1 MSHHQTDKATDDLLD
16 RIAERGEWWRTA
28 LDRLTGVDQLRS
40 QVVELETTVARLE
53 GRLDE
58 LTPEWVDDCVDWARA
73 EEIAESATQEG
84 IEQADWSSL
93 LAGVGF
99 HGRLE

>member
-28 LDRLTGVDQLRS
+28 LDRLTGVDQIRS

-58 LTPEWVDDCVDWARA
+58 LTEAQCPECDWWV
-73 EEIAESATQEG
+73 SASTDG
-84 IEQADWSSL
+84 SSS
-93 LAGVGF
+93 
-99 HGRLE
+99 R